1 VHGVVAALRALSG
14 YGCQRAVD
22 ARPSYHWASHGP
34 PWRRDGGPYLGSA
47 PADTIAGVARSYES
61 LWLWLG
67 AGFIAV
73 GAALL
78 AVAGGLDA
86 ASKVPYSFWT
96 SAPVIIAYAMFGLS
110 LACFGCA
117 IREVPIPYPIS
128 SRSTGPLAPAAV
140 EPPSG
145 GPGLPA
151 APVRVRLMAER
162 DMVADGFWLIALNR
176 GEPGRFRAEVIGI
189 RDQDGQAPV
198 TPVGGWPIPWLDD
211 GTVSAK
217 DIPTAGSPR
226 LDFAHFSLGNLR
238 EDLEGTKWLNGDHWT
253 FPSLP
258 GAVKVRYPA
267 VRTWEEQDRH
277 FFTVTVRVIRDDP
290 AGHADTEFKI
300 GTEGQEPYCRELT
313 AGSAAPGEAA
323 ESKPVP
329 GPAVT
334 DRWTSTSQFV
344 SGDLL
349 QLQHN
354 SMSHPAYMRRS
365 SQDPPPASLRVGITL
380 ACAQLPRDTPPTSSV
395 RSSFLAFL
403 AWPEFMDLIAEL
415 TDPTGMTWKAWDEHP
430 RFNFGA
436 VLSGGDENRAPAAWA
451 RLLLPE
457 TWASHFGRDQR
468 YANLVLYTEPRSTP
482 EGGVALAGLTDWHRR
497 FARAARLPAALA
509 GYLSG
514 DLGLATSSD
523 PAAEVAVWLKA
534 RGISLTELVDVTG
547 FTVVPGAQANWFI
560 GLAST
565 APQGQDVNNLART
578 WITEMCDTMHL
589 DGHETVLQSLRTTG
603 PA

>member
-1 VHGVVAALRALSG
+1 MSAA
-14 YGCQRAVD
+14 Q
-22 ARPSYHWASHGP
+22 P
-34 PWRRDGGPYLGSA
+34 PWRRDGDTHPGTA
-47 PADTIAGVARSYES
+47 PADTIADVARSYES

-78 AVAGGLDA
+78 GVAGGLDA

-96 SAPVIIAYAMFGLS
+96 SVPVIVAYAMFGLS

-117 IREVPIPYPIS
+117 IREVPIPYSIS
-128 SRSTGPLAPAAV
+128 RRSAEPLVAAAAAPL
-140 EPPSG
+140 SG

-151 APVRVRLMAER
+151 APVRVRLLADR
-162 DMVADGFWLIALNR
+162 DMATDGFRLVAANW
-176 GEPGRFRAEVIGI
+176 GELGRFRAEVIGI

-198 TPVGGWPIPWLDD
+198 TSGGGWPIPWLDD
-211 GTVSAK
+211 GSVTAK

-226 LDFAHFSLGNLR
+226 LDFAHFSLSNLR

-258 GAVKVRYPA
+258 GTVNVRYPA
-267 VRTWEEQDRH
+267 VRTWQEQDRH

-290 AGHADTEFKI
+290 AGHADTDFKI
-300 GTEGQEPYCRELT
+300 GTEGQEPYCREVT
-313 AGSAAPGEAA
+313 AGSAARGETA
-323 ESKPVP
+323 EREPVP

-334 DRWTSTSQFV
+334 DRWASTSQFV

-349 QLQHN
+349 QLQNN
-354 SMSHPAYMRRS
+354 SMSHPAYMQRS
-365 SQDPPPASLRVGITL
+365 PQDPPPASLRVGIVI
-380 ACAQLPRDTPPTSSV
+380 ACAQLPRNTPPTSSI

-403 AWPEFMDLIAEL
+403 AWPEIMDLIAEL
-415 TDPTGMTWKAWDEHP
+415 TDTAGMTWKVWDERP

-436 VLSGGDENRAPAAWA
+436 VLGGSDENKAPAAWA

-457 TWASHFGRDQR
+457 TWASHFGRDPR
-468 YANLVLYTEPRSTP
+468 YANLVLSIEPGTGP
-482 EGGVALAGLTDWHRR
+482 EGGVAPAGLMEWHRR
-497 FARAARLPAALA
+497 FARAARIPEAVA
-509 GYLSG
+509 GYLGS

-534 RGISLTELVDVTG
+534 RGTSLTELVDVNG
-547 FTVVPGAQANWFI
+547 FTVVPGVQANWFI
-560 GLAST
+560 GLAS
-565 APQGQDVNNLART
+565 ADPQGQDVNNLART
-578 WITEMCDTMHL
+578 WTAEMCDSMHL
-589 DGHETVLQSLRTTG
+589 DGHETVLRSLRTTG

>member
-1 VHGVVAALRALSG
+1 VSRALPPATSTGRQFGPAAPSAAARPALRRDDGRHPGTAL
-14 YGCQRAVD
+14 
-22 ARPSYHWASHGP
+22 
-34 PWRRDGGPYLGSA
+34 
-47 PADTIAGVARSYES
+47 ADTIADVARSYES

-78 AVAGGLDA
+78 GVAGGLDA

-96 SAPVIIAYAMFGLS
+96 SAPVIVAYAMFGLS

-117 IREVPIPYPIS
+117 IREVPIPYPV
-128 SRSTGPLAPAAV
+128 SRRGAAPLIPAAV
-140 EPPSG
+140 APLLG
-145 GPGLPA
+145 GP
-151 APVRVRLMAER
+151 PVRVRLVAER
-162 DMVADGFWLIALNR
+162 DMPTDGFRLVVLNR
-176 GEPGRFRAEVIGI
+176 GELGRFRADVIGI
-189 RDQDGQAPV
+189 RAQDGQAPV
-198 TPVGGWPIPWLDD
+198 APAGGWPVPWLDD
-211 GTVSAK
+211 GSVTAR
-217 DIPTAGSPR
+217 DIPASRSPR

-253 FPSLP
+253 FPSVP

-267 VRTWEEQDRH
+267 VRTWQEQDRH

-313 AGSAAPGEAA
+313 AGSAAPGEPA
-323 ESKPVP
+323 ESEPVP

-349 QLQHN
+349 QLQNN
-354 SMSHPAYMRRS
+354 SMSHPAYMQRS
-365 SQDPPPASLRVGITL
+365 PQDPPPASLRAGIVI
-380 ACAQLPRDTPPTSSV
+380 ACAQLPRDSPPTSSV

-403 AWPEFMDLIAEL
+403 AWPEIMDLIAEL
-415 TDPTGMTWKAWDEHP
+415 TDTTGMTWKAWDERP
-430 RFNFGA
+430 WFNFGA
-436 VLSGGDENRAPAAWA
+436 VLSGEEENKAPAAWA

-457 TWASHFGRDQR
+457 TWASHFGRDPR
-468 YANLVLYTEPRSTP
+468 YANLVLFIEPRTGP
-482 EGGVALAGLTDWHRR
+482 EGGVAPAGLTEWHRR
-497 FARAARLPAALA
+497 FARAARIPAALA
-509 GYLSG
+509 GFLSS

-534 RGISLTELVDVTG
+534 RGTSLTELVDVSG
-547 FTVVPGAQANWFI
+547 FTVVPGVEANWFI
-560 GLAST
+560 GLAS
-565 APQGQDVNNLART
+565 ADPQGQDTNDLART
-578 WITEMCDTMHL
+578 WTAEMSDSMHL
-589 DGHETVLQSLRTTG
+589 DGHETVLRSLRTTG